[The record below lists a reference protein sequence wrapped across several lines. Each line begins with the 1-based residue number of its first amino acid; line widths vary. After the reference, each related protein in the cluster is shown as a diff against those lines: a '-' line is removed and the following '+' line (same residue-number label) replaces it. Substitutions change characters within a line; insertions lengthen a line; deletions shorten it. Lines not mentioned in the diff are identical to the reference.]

1 MERLTLTPDQVFE
14 LTGYK
19 RTGDQMRWLKEHGW
33 AFVLNAAGR
42 PVISRAYAERRLA
55 GEQADGIAAPSLDQ
69 VR

>member
-1 MERLTLTPDQVFE
+1 MERLTLTPDQVIE

-19 RTGDQMRWLKEHGW
+19 RSGDQMRWLRDHGW

-55 GEQADGIAAPSLDQ
+55 GEQADGVAEPSLGHI
-69 VR
+69 R

>member
-19 RTGDQMRWLKEHGW
+19 RSGDQMRWLNNHGW
-33 AFVLNAAGR
+33 AFVQNAAGR

-55 GEQADGIAAPSLDQ
+55 GEQADGVAEPSLDH

>member
-19 RTGDQMRWLKEHGW
+19 RSGDQMRWLRDHGW
-33 AFVLNAAGR
+33 VFVLNAAGR
-42 PVISRAYAERRLA
+42 PVISRAYAERRLG
-55 GEQADGIAAPSLDQ
+55 GEQAVGVPEPSLDH